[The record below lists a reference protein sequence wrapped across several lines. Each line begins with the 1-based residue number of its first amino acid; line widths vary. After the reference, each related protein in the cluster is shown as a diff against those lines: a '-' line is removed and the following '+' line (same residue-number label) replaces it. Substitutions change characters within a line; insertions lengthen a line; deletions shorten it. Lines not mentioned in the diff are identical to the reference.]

1 MPKPYF
7 SQVPDFEYVDRT
19 PGDRTISNY
28 RRVKN
33 LFKRAKLRE
42 DIFEDLSFFTKYKIV
57 GNERPDNV
65 AEKIY
70 EDSSLDWIVLLANN
84 ITNIYTEWPMSEN
97 SFYNF
102 LIDKYGTEEKL
113 NEVHHYESEGIKNSK
128 GIWIV
133 EKGLNVPQDYSV
145 TYLDPNPAIGIIT
158 ISGYTEAITNYEY
171 ENKIQEEKRDIF
183 VLKSQFL
190 NVVFNDLEDIM
201 EYKKGSTQYVNETL
215 KKAENIRLY
224 Q

>member
-1 MPKPYF
+1 
-7 SQVPDFEYVDRT
+7 
-19 PGDRTISNY
+19 
-28 RRVKN
+28 
-33 LFKRAKLRE
+33 
-42 DIFEDLSFFTKYKIV
+42 
-57 GNERPDNV
+57 
-65 AEKIY
+65 
-70 EDSSLDWIVLLANN
+70 
-84 ITNIYTEWPMSEN
+84 MSEN

-133 EKGLNVPQDYSV
+133 RKGLTVPENFSV
-145 TYLDPNPAIGIIT
+145 TYLDPNAAVGITT

-171 ENKIQEEKRDIF
+171 ENKIQEAKRDIF
-183 VLKSQFL
+183 VLKQEFL